1 MVLLEKVLDY
11 IVSVVT
17 ENEEVKKFPKD
28 FVTASMQWIRSWFL
42 IDDPVTT
49 SIVENPTLSEAVKK
63 PVIEAKLNTLKDNP
77 DFMKALEEKLNE
89 FSTHRERVKNIV
101 NERIDAKGNVH
112 IGDKDNKDN
121 SIYDKKNV
129 VNAPVK
135 TEGDFHLGDG

>member
-1 MVLLEKVLDY
+1 MLEKALDY
-11 IVSVVT
+11 LVGIVT

-49 SIVENPTLSEAVKK
+49 SIVENLALPEAVKK
-63 PVIEAKLNTLKDNP
+63 PVIEAKLNTLKDNA
-77 DFMKALEEKLNE
+77 DFMKELEEKLNE

-112 IGDKDNKDN
+112 IGDKDNNDN
-121 SIYDKKNV
+121 SLYDKKNV
-129 VNAPVK
+129 VNAPIK
-135 TEGDFHLGDG
+135 IEGDFHLGDG